1 MFIFL
6 VLLLLCLMTEE
17 EQGYFLLLL
26 LRPLLVLLC
35 ATATTLRGGGIVVER
50 HTIPVQT
57 IDLLIDLCSTL
68 LRALAARTRQGRLA
82 ASLYH

>member
-26 LRPLLVLLC
+26 LLLVLLC
-35 ATATTLRGGGIVVER
+35 AIATTLRGGGIVVER

>member
-17 EQGYFLLLL
+17 EQGYFLL